1 MKTITFTFFYLLSFF
16 SFSQWQVKLD
26 KTINWY
32 QVSPTGNLILG
43 ALDGV
48 SGMDDKT
55 GNITYSVNAI
65 GSPTEDEFKMIPNTP
80 FGMITRGQGKLETK
94 VIFNVNDGKVLYDSK
109 KENTIIGKNVIK
121 HQKKTNKFVHF
132 NF

>member
-1 MKTITFTFFYLLSFF
+1 MKTITFTFFYLLSLL

-26 KTINWY
+26 KNINWY

-43 ALDGV
+43 TLEGV

-55 GNITYSVNAI
+55 GIITYSVNAI
-65 GSPTEDEFKMIPNTP
+65 DSPKEDEFKMIPNTP
-80 FGMITRGQGKLETK
+80 FGMITRGQGQLETK

-109 KENTIIGKNVIK
+109 KENTIIGK
-121 HQKKTNKFVHF
+121 QYLLGST
-132 NF
+132 